1 MYNGTNY
8 YWCHHHGL
16 WTLTKHTE
24 ETCYLMKKEAQKN
37 NISEEGMLPKD
48 GKASASQMP
57 NNQLV
62 AFATKLQQ
70 VMEE

>member
-1 MYNGTNY
+1 
-8 YWCHHHGL
+8 
-16 WTLTKHTE
+16 
-24 ETCYLMKKEAQKN
+24 MKKEAQKN